1 VSSEID
7 EMNNKTQRFLIAILR
22 FHGDVLLTTPIIS
35 EIKRICPNSKIDMLV
50 YKGTGSILENDIRIN
65 KVVEAEISLETKLIK
80 RIYKELSLLKSLR
93 SSNYDYGIFLTT
105 QWRMAL
111 MARSLSGVKT
121 TGVQDIKRDKPFW
134 INSFSSIFPEAG
146 SGHIVER
153 NLNALKTL
161 GFTNIDEKAELS
173 LNISD
178 ENISSVKELKSNYS
192 IEGDYCLFHPVSRR
206 ESKLWRRESFAELI
220 DYYSNQGIKVVL
232 TSGPDHKERE
242 YLSEIEKLTKHDVIN
257 LGGKTSL
264 LELSCLIR
272 EAKFFV
278 GLDSVASHIAAAVKT
293 KGVTLFGPSN
303 HNNWKPW
310 SDQIS
315 VISRSKEEFCKI
327 HGEMGGKFKK
337 CLCYISVERVIKEI
351 DLIVR

>member
-1 VSSEID
+1 
-7 EMNNKTQRFLIAILR
+7 MNNKTQRFLIAILR
-22 FHGDVLLTTPIIS
+22 FHGDVILTTPVIS
-35 EIKRICPNSKIDMLV
+35 EIKRLCPNSEIDMLV
-50 YKGTGSILENDIRIN
+50 YKGTGSILDSDTRIDN
-65 KVVEAEISLETKLIK
+65 VIEAEMSLETGLIK
-80 RIYKELSLLKSLR
+80 RIYKEFTLLSSLR

-111 MARSLSGVKT
+111 MARSLSVAKTAGVD
-121 TGVQDIKRDKPFW
+121 DIKRKKPFW

-146 SGHIVER
+146 SRHIVER
-153 NLNALKTL
+153 NLTALKTL
-161 GFTNIDEKAELS
+161 GFSNVDEKADLS

-178 ENISSVKELKSNYS
+178 EDISSVKKLKSNYS

-206 ESKLWRRESFAELI
+206 ESKLWKKESFAELI
-220 DYYSNQGIKVVL
+220 DYYSNKGLQVVI
-232 TSGPDHKERE
+232 TSGPDYREIE

-303 HNNWKPW
+303 HNNWRPW

-315 VISRSKEEFCKI
+315 VINREEEEFCKI
-327 HGEMGGKFKK
+327 HGEMEGKFKK
-337 CLCYISVERVIKEI
+337 CLCYISVERVVKEM
-351 DLIVR
+351 DLIIR